1 MKHQTDNQ
9 GLDRSS
15 DTSQSR
21 VAEKPG
27 TRGYRGLW
35 LALIGAV
42 VIGTLAVVVF
52 KSTEAGP
59 TYGGTFTARR
69 GDLTITVTEAGSIR
83 ARNSIQY
90 ACEVERRGGELTI
103 LSIVPAGTYITQ
115 EDVDNGKVL
124 VQLDTS
130 ALKEQLVRTKLDLA
144 TEQEGLTSAKEAYEI
159 QILQN
164 ESDLSDGQLKLR
176 FALRALQKYLGSEL
190 AAPLTAD
197 VNSISDLDAHMAPFL
212 ERVQG
217 EPNIL
222 DGSGAGQEL
231 ERLNDEIVLAQGNLS
246 NAEATL
252 TGTRKLH
259 DANYVSDLDL
269 ERDRL
274 SVTSKE
280 FALKDAMLTRDLF
293 LKYDFPQNV
302 EQYLSNY
309 IEAWR
314 QLQRIHGQCRSRM
327 AFVQGRLS
335 DAHEQVAEE
344 EQTLAWRERLI
355 EKCTIRAKGPG
366 LVIYGTGGVGDAYAS
381 MRSSRSSAGSGI
393 IAPGESVY
401 QGQVLISIPDMLSM
415 IAEINVHET
424 EVDKIRPGQMAQIV
438 MEAFPD
444 KVLQGRVVEVAPLPD
459 EQQSFLNPDLKVYKT
474 LVSIDGTH
482 DYLRARMSCKVV
494 IYVNQFKDVVLVP
507 IQVVSN
513 RRGGKVVY
521 VLNAD
526 GEAEERPVTIGAFND
541 TFVQI
546 TSGLREGEEILLN
559 PPILDYAGGSSIFQP
574 TLLTMPMDPNGPSG
588 DTVDEPLSQP
598 DSADR

>member
-1 MKHQTDNQ
+1 MEHQTDDIR
-9 GLDRSS
+9 LDRSS
-15 DTSQSR
+15 DANQSLVSQ
-21 VAEKPG
+21 KPRARRHWG
-27 TRGYRGLW
+27 GL
-35 LALIGAV
+35 LILIGVV
-42 VIGTLAVVVF
+42 VIGALAVVVF
-52 KSTEAGP
+52 KSTHAGP
-59 TYGGTFTARR
+59 THLATFAARR

-90 ACEVERRGGELTI
+90 ACEVERRGGELMI
-103 LSIVPAGTYITQ
+103 LSIVPAGTYVTQ
-115 EDVDNGKVL
+115 ADVDVGKVL

-164 ESDLSDGQLKLR
+164 ESDVSDGQLKLR
-176 FALRALQKYLGSEL
+176 FAMRALEKYLGTEL

-197 VNSISDLDAHMAPFL
+197 VNTISDLDEHMAPFL
-212 ERVQG
+212 ERVQS

-231 ERLNDEIVLAQGNLS
+231 ERLNDAIVLSQGDLS
-246 NAEATL
+246 NAQDTL
-252 TGTRKLH
+252 TGTRRLH

-280 FALKDAMLTRDLF
+280 FALKDATLTRNLY
-293 LKYDFPQNV
+293 LRYDFPQNV
-302 EQYLSNY
+302 EQFLSNY

-327 AFVQGRLS
+327 AYVQGRLS

-366 LVIYGTGGVGDAYAS
+366 LVIYGTGGVGDTYAT

-401 QGQVLISIPDMLSM
+401 QGQVLISIPDMVSM

-424 EVDKIRPGQMAQIV
+424 EVDKVQPGQMARIV

-444 KVLQGRVVEVAPLPD
+444 QALQGRVVEVAPLPD

-494 IYVNQFKDVVLVP
+494 IYVQQFKDVVLVP

-513 RRGGKVVY
+513 RQAGKVVY
-521 VLNAD
+521 VLNARGD
-526 GEAEERPVTIGAFND
+526 AETRAVTIGAFDD

-546 TSGLREGEEILLN
+546 TSGLEPGEEVLLN
-559 PPILDYAGGSSIFQP
+559 PPLLDYAGGSSIFRQS
-574 TLLTMPMDPNGPSG
+574 LSTMPEDPNGSPG
-588 DTVDEPLSQP
+588 NTVDEPLSGP
-598 DSADR
+598 DSTGR